1 MVQELWETQY
11 INVRNHI
18 WLPRCKRVIEIEKE
32 ELKLYIYIYIYF
44 KEKKLYNRKKTGEE
58 DY

>member
-18 WLPRCKRVIEIEKE
+18 WLPRYKRGVEIEKE
-32 ELKLYIYIYIYF
+32 ELKQYIYSIYI
-44 KEKKLYNRKKTGEE
+44 
-58 DY
+58 